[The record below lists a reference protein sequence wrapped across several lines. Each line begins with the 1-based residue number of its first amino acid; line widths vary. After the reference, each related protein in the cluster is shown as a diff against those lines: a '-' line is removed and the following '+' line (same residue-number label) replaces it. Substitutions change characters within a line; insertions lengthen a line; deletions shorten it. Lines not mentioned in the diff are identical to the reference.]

1 MFFLNFQ
8 MRLYEFKVAF
18 IYFPSYF
25 HCKAYMHIDAGL
37 YPKAKLNSVHN
48 AKVSLSLADAMA
60 LPERS
65 YSYTSIST

>member
-1 MFFLNFQ
+1 MSLK
-8 MRLYEFKVAF
+8 LHLC
-18 IYFPSYF
+18 SYF
-25 HCKAYMHIDAGL
+25 HRKAYMHNDAGL

-60 LPERS
+60 LPVRS